1 MIKRTINMQIPYKD
15 KYPTI
20 ATGVFIAPTAVIIGD
35 VEIAEG
41 ANIWYGTV
49 LRGDLAPIRIGANT
63 NVQDN
68 CTIHTDVNKPA
79 IIGPNV
85 TVGHNAVVHG
95 CTIEDRCLI
104 GMNAVVLS
112 GAHIKSGCIV
122 GAGAVVKEDQVAGP
136 FQLLAG
142 IPAVV
147 KKEFTADSLKIM
159 DRSVAEYLALAKDHR
174 QTMGLYEAHNSRV

>member
-1 MIKRTINMQIPYKD
+1 MQIPYKD

-20 ATGVFIAPTAVIIGD
+20 AAGVFIAPTAVIIGD
-35 VEIAEG
+35 VEIGEG
-41 ANIWYGTV
+41 ANVWYGTV

-63 NVQDN
+63 NIQDN

-79 IIGPNV
+79 IVGLNV
-85 TVGHNAVVHG
+85 TIGHNAVVHG
-95 CTIEDRCLI
+95 CTIEDHCLI

-147 KKEFTADSLKIM
+147 KKTFAENIMKIL
-159 DRSVAEYLALAKDHR
+159 DLSVEEYLELANDHR
-174 QTMGLYEAHNSRV
+174 QALSLYEAHDSRV